1 MAKLKEFTGEED
13 WLQYCERLEFYFV
26 ANGVEDAGKR
36 KATLL
41 AACGASTY
49 KLMCDLVSPL
59 KPKDKTFEEL
69 KEIVQK
75 HLKPKPSEIVQ
86 RYKFHT
92 RVQRSGESLATFVA
106 ELRHLSQD
114 CNFGDSLLDML
125 RDRLVCGVESLRIQK
140 RLLAEPDLTF
150 ESAFN
155 ISTAMETAEK
165 NAVDL
170 QASKQ
175 TTGAGED
182 NSAGTKMAADVNK
195 VETGPASSKKPI
207 DCWFC
212 LKLGHKESD
221 CRLKKKLEEKLLKK
235 NKHKSSRKEG
245 KKPIQKLDSSS
256 DEETFAVYKTQPKE

>member
-1 MAKLKEFTGEED
+1 MKEFTGEED

-92 RVQRSGESLATFVA
+92 RVQRSGESIANFVA
-106 ELRHLSQD
+106 ELRNLSQD

-125 RDRLVCGVESLRIQK
+125 RDLFV
-140 RLLAEPDLTF
+140 A
-150 ESAFN
+150 
-155 ISTAMETAEK
+155 
-165 NAVDL
+165 
-170 QASKQ
+170 
-175 TTGAGED
+175 
-182 NSAGTKMAADVNK
+182 
-195 VETGPASSKKPI
+195 
-207 DCWFC
+207 
-212 LKLGHKESD
+212 
-221 CRLKKKLEEKLLKK
+221 
-235 NKHKSSRKEG
+235 
-245 KKPIQKLDSSS
+245 
-256 DEETFAVYKTQPKE
+256 